1 MINILTT
8 RKHMYMYL
16 HAHTIFYSFNIL
28 DSGEEARVSTAQILH
43 KCGDQGS
50 LIIKMGDE
58 IKKKKIKA
66 RIKLNV

>member
-1 MINILTT
+1 
-8 RKHMYMYL
+8 MYMYL
-16 HAHTIFYSFNIL
+16 HVHTIFYSFNIL

-58 IKKKKIKA
+58 IK
-66 RIKLNV
+66 N